1 MTEKL
6 GISRIEKLDS
16 WMWHHEAQG
25 KTRIARIGWHTIRI
39 LFAVA
44 RDVINGHI
52 TLHAMSLVYTT
63 LLSVVP
69 FLALSFSVLKGFN
82 VHHSQLQPMLTELLS
97 PLGDKGPEIVSNVLS
112 FVDNIKVGVL
122 GSVGLGLLIYTVVS
136 LVQKVERSFNEIWR
150 VSQGR
155 SIAQRFSNYLS
166 VILVGPLLVF
176 SALGATA
183 TVVGSDVVKQL
194 LAIETFGWLFSFL
207 SRMTPYLMIIG
218 LFTFL
223 YAFIP
228 NTRVKLKFAFLGGM
242 VAGVIWQSAGYA
254 FTKIVAGSTNYAAI
268 YSGFA
273 VGIILLI
280 WIYVAW
286 LVLLVGASVSFYAQ
300 HSNQITRDSR
310 QRPSAEADERAGLA
324 IVFDVCRRFDA
335 EGGGISIAD
344 LETKYAVGP
353 EVIQRMIQKMVKRG
367 LLTVAGED
375 KNELI
380 PARSLDKILLKEVLQ
395 VLRAAEIRLPS
406 SLNSEPSVASLTQQ
420 IQLSIEA
427 ALSDTTVAQW
437 VRGQLTPAIEAPQTP
452 PAHNTSEPPL
462 TPQTS

>member
-1 MTEKL
+1 MKEKI
-6 GISRIEKLDS
+6 GTSQIEKLES
-16 WMWHHEAQG
+16 WMWHHEVQG
-25 KTRIARIGWHTIRI
+25 VNRLARWGWHTVRV
-39 LFAVA
+39 LFAVV

-63 LLSVVP
+63 LLSIVP

-82 VHHSQLQPMLTELLS
+82 VHHSQLQPMLMELLA
-97 PLGDKGPEIVSNVLS
+97 PLGDKGPEVVNNVLG

-150 VSQGR
+150 VSHNR
-155 SIAQRFSNYLS
+155 SLAQRFSNYLS

-183 TVVGSDVVKQL
+183 TVIGSDVVKQL
-194 LAIETFGWLFSFL
+194 LEVEPFGWLFSLL

-223 YAFIP
+223 YTFIP
-228 NTRVKLKFAFLGGM
+228 NTRVRLKYAFLGGL

-286 LVLLVGASVSFYAQ
+286 LVLLIGASVSFYAQ

-310 QRPSAEADERAGLA
+310 QSPSAEVDERTGLA
-324 IVFDVCRRFDA
+324 IMFDVSRHFDVR
-335 EGGGISIAD
+335 GGGISIAV
-344 LETKYAVGP
+344 LESKYVVGP
-353 EVIQRMIQKMVKRG
+353 EVIQRMIQKMVRLG
-367 LLTVAGED
+367 LLSVCGPD
-375 KNELI
+375 KDELM
-380 PARSLDKILLKEVLQ
+380 PARSLDKILLREVMEI
-395 VLRAAEIRLPS
+395 LRAAENHLPS
-406 SLNSEPSVASLTQQ
+406 TLNSEPGVAYLSQQ
-420 IQLSIEA
+420 LQLAMEH
-427 ALSDTTVAQW
+427 ALGEMTVAQW
-437 VRGQLTPAIEAPQTP
+437 VRDQLPVGHPIQ
-452 PAHNTSEPPL
+452 HQQIS
-462 TPQTS
+462 